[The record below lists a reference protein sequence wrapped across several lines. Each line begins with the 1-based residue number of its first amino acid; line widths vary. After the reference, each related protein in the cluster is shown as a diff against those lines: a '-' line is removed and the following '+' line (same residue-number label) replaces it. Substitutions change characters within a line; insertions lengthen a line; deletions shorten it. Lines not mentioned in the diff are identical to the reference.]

1 MTIREAV
8 IDDIP
13 ALQVIRHAVKE
24 NVLSDPALVTNKD
37 CVEYLTQRGKGWVS
51 LADGEIT
58 GFAIAD
64 LEDHNIWA
72 LFVHPDYEHKGI
84 GKQLHDTMMNWYF
97 SQTDKTVWL
106 STDAHTRAEQF
117 YRKAGWKETG
127 RYGKTEI
134 KFEMDAATWLGK
146 QV

>member
-1 MTIREAV
+1 MIIREAV
-8 IDDIP
+8 IDDVP

-24 NVLSDPALVTNKD
+24 NVLSDPSLVTNED
-37 CVEYLTQRGKGWVS
+37 CIAYLTVRGKGWVS
-51 LADGEIT
+51 LSGNVIT

-72 LFVHPDYEHKGI
+72 LFVHPDHEQKGI
-84 GKQLHDTMMNWYF
+84 GKSLHDTMMNWYF
-97 SQTDKTVWL
+97 SQTGITAWL

-127 RYGKTEI
+127 KYGKTEI
-134 KFEMDAATWLGK
+134 KFEMDAATWLDK
-146 QV
+146 QA

>member
-8 IDDIP
+8 IEDIP

-24 NVLSDPALVTNKD
+24 NVLSDPSVVTDAD
-37 CVEYLTQRGKGWVS
+37 CIAYLTQRGKGWVS
-51 LADGEIT
+51 LSGDMIT

-72 LFVHPDYEHKGI
+72 LFVHPGHEHKGI
-84 GKQLHDTMMNWYF
+84 GKLLHDTMMDWYF
-97 SQTDKTVWL
+97 SQTKITAWL

-127 RYGKTEI
+127 KYGKTEI

>member
-1 MTIREAV
+1 MIIREAV
-8 IDDIP
+8 IDDVP

-24 NVLSDPALVTNKD
+24 NVLSDPSLVTNED
-37 CVEYLTQRGKGWVS
+37 CIAYLTVRGKGWVS
-51 LADGEIT
+51 LSGNLIT

-72 LFVHPDYEHKGI
+72 LFVHPDHEQKGI
-84 GKQLHDTMMNWYF
+84 GKLLHDTMMNWYF
-97 SQTDKTVWL
+97 SQTGITAWL

-127 RYGKTEI
+127 KYGKTEI
-134 KFEMDAATWLGK
+134 KFEMDAATWLDK
-146 QV
+146 QA

>member
-8 IDDIP
+8 IEDIP

-24 NVLSDPALVTNKD
+24 NVLSDPSVVTDAD
-37 CVEYLTQRGKGWVS
+37 CIAYLTQRGKGWVS
-51 LADGEIT
+51 LSGDMIT

-72 LFVHPDYEHKGI
+72 LFVHPGHEHKGI
-84 GKQLHDTMMNWYF
+84 GKLLHDTMMDWYF
-97 SQTDKTVWL
+97 SQTNITAWL

-127 RYGKTEI
+127 KYGKTEI

>member
-8 IDDIP
+8 IEDIP

-24 NVLSDPALVTNKD
+24 NVLSDPSVVTDAD
-37 CVEYLTQRGKGWVS
+37 CIAYLTQRGKGWVYLS
-51 LADGEIT
+51 GDMIT

-72 LFVHPDYEHKGI
+72 LFVHPGHEHKGI
-84 GKQLHDTMMNWYF
+84 GKLLHDTMMNWYF
-97 SQTDKTVWL
+97 SQTNITAWL

-127 RYGKTEI
+127 KYGKTEI